1 MEACCYDRIQDNAPF
16 ESSACKRNEV
26 ILFCHCVIRTGGI
39 VKDHGRECISVT
51 DVFVFRTVGILIVD
65 YNAGAAVIVFFVAG
79 NVRLVFR
86 AGLGLA
92 LSSFAQSSCSVNVRE
107 LALALL
113 AVGAVTMVGVI
124 RTLEDMTAIALLTL
138 GAIAE
143 SSERTANGSRRGDV
157 DVGIAACSVRAVAAK
172 KVRAGRDAMVRR
184 LVRHIA
190 IVAGLA
196 PTIAQPFFADG
207 DFRGIV
213 GELAART
220 ERAGTCNIISLERV
234 DLPACFKRQ
243 GSRRTAAVAGPG

>member
-1 MEACCYDRIQDNAPF
+1 MEACCYDQTQDNATF

-39 VKDHGRECISVT
+39 VKDHGRKCISVT
-51 DVFVFRTVGILIVD
+51 DVFVFWTVGFLIVD
-65 YNAGAAVIVFFVAG
+65 HNARAAVIVFVVAG
-79 NVRLVFR
+79 NVRLVFG
-86 AGLGLA
+86 AGLRLA
-92 LSSFAQSSCSVNVRE
+92 LSSFAQSSCAVNVRE

-172 KVRAGRDAMVRR
+172 KVRAGRYAVVR
-184 LVRHIA
+184 
-190 IVAGLA
+190 
-196 PTIAQPFFADG
+196 
-207 DFRGIV
+207 
-213 GELAART
+213 
-220 ERAGTCNIISLERV
+220 
-234 DLPACFKRQ
+234 
-243 GSRRTAAVAGPG
+243 